1 MFKFI
6 KPKNSTELD
15 LVRPNCTDM
24 HTALF
29 VSPDTVVALGQ
40 PLFLNFIYEANFSN
54 FWRHVIFRTNHT
66 ISQTKLDVNCNIDA
80 LRPRLCFLNYTV
92 RRPGPS

>member
-1 MFKFI
+1 MRYEDLVLMFKFI

-29 VSPDTVVALGQ
+29 VSPDTVVALRQ
-40 PLFLNFIYEANFSN
+40 PLFFIKFHLRSKFFKFLATRHFSN
-54 FWRHVIFRTNHT
+54 KPYNITNKT
-66 ISQTKLDVNCNIDA
+66 S
-80 LRPRLCFLNYTV
+80 R
-92 RRPGPS
+92 

>member
-1 MFKFI
+1 MRYEDLVLMFKFI

-40 PLFLNFIYEANFSN
+40 PLFY
-54 FWRHVIFRTNHT
+54 
-66 ISQTKLDVNCNIDA
+66 
-80 LRPRLCFLNYTV
+80 
-92 RRPGPS
+92 